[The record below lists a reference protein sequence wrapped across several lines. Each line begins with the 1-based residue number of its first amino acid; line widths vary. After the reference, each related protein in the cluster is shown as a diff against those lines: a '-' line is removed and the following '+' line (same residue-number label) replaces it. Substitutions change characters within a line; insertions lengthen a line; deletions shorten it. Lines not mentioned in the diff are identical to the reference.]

1 MKLERDCEQRAIA
14 RPLMITS
21 YNFAR
26 SGINNLFIITPEVI
40 ASHVN
45 IAAAPIFLRKKNY
58 ISPFRRDMRVIN
70 SRRTFN
76 CHRWISRGPIIRSR
90 FVLDRSA
97 RHDCLFV
104 KRIGFNFW
112 RDTFDADWMFDRRV
126 RDNTII

>member
-45 IAAAPIFLRKKNY
+45 MAGRRYFCAYTRKESY
-58 ISPFRRDMRVIN
+58 IPPFRRDMRAIN
-70 SRRTFN
+70 SRWTFN
-76 CHRWISRGPIIRSR
+76 RHRRISRGRLS
-90 FVLDRSA
+90 DRVSLSIA
-97 RHDCLFV
+97 LRHDCLFV

-112 RDTFDADWMFDRRV
+112 RDTFDAD
-126 RDNTII
+126 

>member
-26 SGINNLFIITPEVI
+26 SGINNLFIITTEVI

-45 IAAAPIFLRKKNY
+45 IVAGRHDIFARAREKKKKKIIY
-58 ISPFRRDMRVIN
+58 LPFRRDMRAIN
-70 SRRTFN
+70 SRWTFN
-76 CHRWISRGPIIRSR
+76 RHRRISRGRLS
-90 FVLDRSA
+90 DRVSPSIA
-97 RHDCLFV
+97 LRHDCLFV

-112 RDTFDADWMFDRRV
+112 RDTFDAD
-126 RDNTII
+126 